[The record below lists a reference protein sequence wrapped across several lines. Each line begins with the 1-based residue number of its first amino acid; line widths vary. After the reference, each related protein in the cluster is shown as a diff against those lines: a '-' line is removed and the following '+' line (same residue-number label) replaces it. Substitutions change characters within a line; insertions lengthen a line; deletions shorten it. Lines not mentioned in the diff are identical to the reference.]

1 MLRTH
6 TTHIATRKRK
16 NPIGWVL
23 FLVVCCSFLLQQA
36 YQANSQL
43 TPILPKLVAQNN
55 VERLINES
63 SAELV
68 SNNPINNLQ
77 TIQKIYRHNQYNMM
91 WLEGYSLSST
101 GEQLLQQLMET
112 SADELFDYQYHLAY
126 IQQRL
131 YNMQTLPREAAELDI
146 VITDAFISYALD
158 ALGDRL
164 MLSSNS
170 SVNQHF
176 QRVAFS
182 ADQPFTQQQQKTKN
196 LDNLVQLLQDNPQPQ
211 QLAGVLDKLTP
222 PYEQYAR
229 LREAFLYYQK
239 LVNNKRWQPISAGPI
254 LKLGDQH
261 TDIKDLRNML
271 ALYGDYPVQNNH
283 LTQLFSSPK
292 ELSSLEEITLD
303 PQLEAS
309 LKQFQTRH
317 GSEKIDGKLGTDT
330 RRLLNISP
338 NFRVRQIALNM
349 KRWRELPRNL
359 GDRYLWVNM
368 TNFTLD
374 LINQTQPEAIS
385 ELSMKVIIGKKYRKT
400 PVITESISTLV
411 LNPHWNVPRR
421 IALYDILPL
430 AKKDPSYLTKRNINV
445 IKGWTSDAKVEVASI
460 DWNKMSPKHFPYRL
474 QQQPG
479 RKNALGKVKFVLPN
493 DQSIYLHD
501 TSHPGLFKRKL
512 RTLSSGCVR
521 VEKPMELAKALL
533 KTDTQWDD
541 KRIEK
546 ILRRNKTQYVKLP
559 KPVPT
564 YLFYQTAWVDNAG
577 TLQFR
582 DDIYERDQVVHH
594 RLTKTISL

>member
-1 MLRTH
+1 MLRVRA
-6 TTHIATRKRK
+6 THIEPRQRK
-16 NPIGWVL
+16 NPIIWVVL
-23 FLVVCCSFLLQQA
+23 LVLGCSALLQQA

-55 VERLINES
+55 IERLINET
-63 SAELV
+63 SAEFV
-68 SNNPINNLQ
+68 SKNPINHLQ

-91 WLEGYSLSST
+91 WLKGYSLSSN
-101 GEQLLQQLMET
+101 GEKLLQQLMET
-112 SADELFDYQYHLAY
+112 SADELFDYQYHLAF

-158 ALGDRL
+158 ALGDKL
-164 MLSSNS
+164 LLSSNS

-176 QRVAFS
+176 QRVAFHQES
-182 ADQPFTQQQQKTKN
+182 TVKQQQQTKN
-196 LDNLVQLLQDNPQPQ
+196 RENIVRLLQDNSQAV
-211 QLAGVLDKLTP
+211 QLTDVLDKLTP
-222 PYEQYAR
+222 PHEQYAR
-229 LREAFLYYQK
+229 LREAFLYYQN
-239 LVNNKRWQPISAGPI
+239 LVNNKRWQTISAGPI

-261 TDIKDLRNML
+261 AHIKDLRNML
-271 ALYGDYPVQNNH
+271 TLYGDYPLQNNQ

-292 ELSSLEEITLD
+292 ELSHEEEISFD
-303 PQLEAS
+303 AELEAS
-309 LKQFQTRH
+309 LKQFQARH
-317 GSEKIDGKLGTDT
+317 GSEKIDGKLGEDT

-349 KRWRELPRNL
+349 KRWRELPRDL

-374 LINQTQPEAIS
+374 LINQTQTEAVS

-400 PVITESISTLV
+400 PVITEAISTLV

-445 IKGWTSDAKVEVASI
+445 IKGWTTDAKVDIASI
-460 DWNKMSPKHFPYRL
+460 DWNKMNPKNFPYRL
-474 QQQPG
+474 QQEPG

-501 TSHPGLFKRKL
+501 TSHPDLFQRKL

-521 VEKPMELAKALL
+521 VEKPLELAKALL
-533 KTDTQWDD
+533 KTDTQWSD
-541 KRIEK
+541 KRINK
-546 ILRRNKTQYVKLP
+546 TLRRNKTQYVKLP

-564 YLFYQTAWVDNAG
+564 YLFYQTAWVDNTG